1 VLWDRYVEDTGV
13 ILDPISLFEVD
24 QQNLAHG

>member
-13 ILDPISLFEVD
+13 LLDPVSLFD
-24 QQNLAHG
+24 ADRQTLAPG